1 MRTDRVAILAIALLA
16 AGCQNPSA
24 TLVHAGTDPIP
35 DIAGHG
41 DAALPRDG
49 GPVTLDGTPVAAG
62 AQPAPSTT
70 TLDRSSWGSV
80 TVNQPRGQVEV
91 QPTYYSLFEGFSK
104 DPRATGQYPTTATAL
119 KDHGESNTAL
129 ADGGAAPVIG
139 IYWLAT
145 APGRILFLPPWTVRH
160 QPEGDSIEWLPAAQ
174 VRGTA
179 APATRAA
186 PATPAAPATT
196 TKE

>member
-1 MRTDRVAILAIALLA
+1 
-16 AGCQNPSA
+16 
-24 TLVHAGTDPIP
+24 
-35 DIAGHG
+35 
-41 DAALPRDG
+41 
-49 GPVTLDGTPVAAG
+49 VTLDGTPVAAG